1 VANPQRRPPSALI
14 SWAHVDQG
22 WSSEQIDARK
32 DAVYELATTLRRNGV
47 DADVDLYHLSE
58 PVDWTRWGPLRI
70 NDCDFVLVVVS
81 ESWRLAW
88 EGRGDP
94 SRGAGAAAE
103 TDSLLSIYAENRDAF
118 RAKVR
123 LIILPGV
130 DKREVPS
137 GLHGVARFQLGT
149 IDDPGLS
156 DLLRNLTEQPEFV
169 RGELGKLPSLPPR
182 LSQVSAARTQADMPR
197 LSSPTDGPAQESE
210 VPPERR
216 NALAKAREYLRYT
229 AFSRQ
234 GLVNQLMVFE
244 AFSEDDSTFAVAN
257 VGADWDEQ
265 ATKKAH
271 DYLGQMA
278 FSEKGLIN
286 QLMSEGFTSTESEFA
301 AADVD
306 ADWGEQAAKKA
317 HEYLTFTSFSRQ
329 GLRNQLIFDG
339 FTESEAEA
347 GAAAAF

>member
-1 VANPQRRPPSALI
+1 MANPRRRPPSALI
-14 SWAHVDQG
+14 SWAHVDQR

-32 DAVYELATTLRRNGV
+32 DAVYELATSLRRNGV

-94 SRGAGAAAE
+94 SRGTGAAAE

-123 LIILPGV
+123 LVILPGV
-130 DKREVPS
+130 HKPEIPS
-137 GLHGVARFQLGT
+137 GLHGVTRFQLQT
-149 IDDPGLS
+149 IDDLGLS

-169 RGELGKLPSLPPR
+169 RGELGELPSLPPR
-182 LSQVSAARTQADMPR
+182 LSQVSAARSPADTPR
-197 LSSPTDGPAQESE
+197 PRSPTDEAAQESE
-210 VPPERR
+210 LPPERR
-216 NALAKAREYLRYT
+216 NALAKAREYLQYT

-234 GLVNQLMVFE
+234 GLADQLMVAE
-244 AFSEDDSTFAVAN
+244 AFSDEDSTFAVAN

-278 FSEKGLIN
+278 FSKRGLID
-286 QLMSEGFTSTESEFA
+286 QLMSEGFTTKESKLGA
-301 AADVD
+301 ANVD
-306 ADWGEQAAKKA
+306 ADWHEQAVRKA
-317 HEYLTFTSFSRQ
+317 HEYLTLTSFSQQ
-329 GLRNQLIFDG
+329 GLRGQLVFDG
-339 FTESEAEA
+339 FTEGEAEA